1 MYIITENLVIRE
13 APSKKVVEDIENANK
28 ALPEYIGGDKC
39 IRMVFNAHPELRR
52 RDLVGAAKILFC
64 FVDEFPD
71 TYEILSRAS
80 GQIVGYFKILNGK
93 RKTPSFDIGFFPG
106 EQRKGYGTEALF
118 AMIEE
123 LKKNPKYTALLGMV
137 LSPYTPYLNWIE
149 KCGAV
154 ELKQSIPNV
163 SLFLRVYSFP
173 LK

>member
-13 APSKKVVEDIENANK
+13 APSKKVAEDIENANK
-28 ALPEYIGGDKC
+28 ALPEFIDGDKC
-39 IRMVFNAHPELRR
+39 IRMVFNEHPELRKQ
-52 RDLVGAAKILFC
+52 DLVEASKILFC

-71 TYEILSRAS
+71 VYEIVSRAS
-80 GQIVGYFKILNGK
+80 GQVVGYFKLLNGN
-93 RKTPSFDIGFFPG
+93 RKTPSFDIGFYPN
-106 EQRKGYGTEALF
+106 EQRKGYGTETLT
-118 AMIEE
+118 AMLQE
-123 LKKNPKYTALLGMV
+123 LKKNPKYNALLGMV

-154 ELKQSIPNV
+154 ELKQSVPNV